1 MHIILGGTGHV
12 GSAVARALLAAGEP
26 VTIVSHDPAKGA
38 DWKAKGA
45 KIAIADIHDVDALR
59 FVFRSGRRAFLLN
72 PPAAPRTDTDAEERR
87 TIAAILAAVDGS
99 GLDKLVVE
107 STYGAQPGERCGDLN
122 TLWELE
128 RGIAAQAI
136 PHAINRGA
144 YYFTNWDA
152 NLEEVRDAGVL
163 RTMYDADF
171 ALPMVAPEDLGAH
184 AASLMTDD
192 RTGIFYVEGPR
203 PYTPRDVA
211 GAFAA
216 ALGRTVRV
224 KTTPRD
230 QWTPAFKAIGFS
242 SPAAESYARMTAAT
256 ADGPAFPPEAI
267 RGPTRLEDHI
277 AALVERARAPA

>member
-12 GSAVARALLAAGEP
+12 GSAVAHALLAMGEP
-26 VTIVSHDPAKGA
+26 VTIVSHDPAKGEE
-38 DWKAKGA
+38 WKAKGA

-72 PPAAPRTDTDAEERR
+72 PPAAPSTDTDTEERN
-87 TIAAILAAVDGS
+87 TIAAILAALEGS
-99 GLDKLVVE
+99 ELEKLVVE

-128 RGIAAQAI
+128 RGVAAQPI
-136 PHAINRGA
+136 PHAVNRGA

-152 NLEEVRDAGVL
+152 SLEEVLEDGVL
-163 RTMYDADF
+163 GTMFDADF
-171 ALPMVAPEDLGAH
+171 VLPMVAPADLGAH
-184 AASLMTDD
+184 AAALMTDD
-192 RTGIFYVEGPR
+192 RAGIFYVEGPR

-211 GAFAA
+211 NAFAA
-216 ALGRTVRV
+216 ALGRAVRV
-224 KTTPRD
+224 ETTPRD

-267 RGPTRLEDHI
+267 HGPTRLEDHI
-277 AALVERARAPA
+277 AALVENATAPA